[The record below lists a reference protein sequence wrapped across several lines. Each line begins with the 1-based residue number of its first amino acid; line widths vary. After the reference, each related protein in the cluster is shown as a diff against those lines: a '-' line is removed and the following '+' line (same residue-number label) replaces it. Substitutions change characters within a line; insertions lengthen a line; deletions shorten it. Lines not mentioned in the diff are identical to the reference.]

1 MVTLWG
7 MHMRKSFLTLFV
19 VFVYIWSWSIFNVVQ
34 QTITIHIVLSHVI
47 KENISGSIDNDAV
60 LKAELDRG
68 SRIYIC
74 DYGIIYFRK
83 TVTTNL
89 RRCSKRLRDYGRT
102 KIQRNINKLI

>member
-19 VFVYIWSWSIFNVVQ
+19 VFVYIWSWSIFNVKADDYNTV
-34 QTITIHIVLSHVI
+34 VLSHVI

-60 LKAELDRG
+60 LKAELDRIH
-68 SRIYIC
+68 IYIC

-83 TVTTNL
+83 TVIQILEGVQRDLEIMVEQKYKETLTN
-89 RRCSKRLRDYGRT
+89 
-102 KIQRNINKLI
+102 

>member
-19 VFVYIWSWSIFNVVQ
+19 VFVYIWSWSIFNVAKADDYN
-34 QTITIHIVLSHVI
+34 TAVLSHVI

-60 LKAELDRG
+60 LKAELDRTAYTFAITAL
-68 SRIYIC
+68 SILEKQLPQILEAR
-74 DYGIIYFRK
+74 
-83 TVTTNL
+83 
-89 RRCSKRLRDYGRT
+89 SKRLRDYGRT

>member
-19 VFVYIWSWSIFNVVQ
+19 VFVYIWSWSIFNVAKADDYN
-34 QTITIHIVLSHVI
+34 TAVLSHVI

-60 LKAELDRG
+60 LKAELDRV
-68 SRIYIC
+68 RIYIC